1 MGCLKA
7 PGLPLKG
14 LYPAI
19 RGAGRGM
26 ILFHDKVAEFYW
38 LRHRAES
45 CSGLAAGF
53 PEAFYVAI

>member
-1 MGCLKA
+1 
-7 PGLPLKG
+7 
-14 LYPAI
+14 
-19 RGAGRGM
+19 M

-53 PEAFYVAI
+53 PEAFFDKNVFSVRSSVTGLSSILLKRL